1 MPKIL
6 ATCSAALAALVVAFP
21 SSAGLATS
29 PPSIP
34 LFTGW
39 ISGANVIFHWVPAAG
54 AARYELL
61 RDGAVVKTVTQG
73 THEWLLPVASAR
85 RHGFQVRALDAGGA
99 AGPTTYQH
107 LSPLP
112 ALRGLSLKTATAALR
127 RGGFAPGVT
136 LSYHAYGPKGIVID
150 VRSVGVMPLGG
161 TVGLLISR

>member
-1 MPKIL
+1 MKTL
-6 ATCSAALAALVVAFP
+6 ATFAAALAALIVAFP
-21 SSAGLATS
+21 SSAEIATS

-54 AARYELL
+54 AAKYELL
-61 RDGAVVKTVTQG
+61 RDGVVVQTVTQA
-73 THEWLLPVASAR
+73 THEWLLPVQSAR
-85 RHGFQVRALDAGGA
+85 GHGFQVRALDGSGTP
-99 AGPTTYQH
+99 GPTTYQR

-112 ALRGLSLKTATAALR
+112 ALRGLTLKAAIAALR
-127 RGGFAPGVT
+127 KGGFAPGST